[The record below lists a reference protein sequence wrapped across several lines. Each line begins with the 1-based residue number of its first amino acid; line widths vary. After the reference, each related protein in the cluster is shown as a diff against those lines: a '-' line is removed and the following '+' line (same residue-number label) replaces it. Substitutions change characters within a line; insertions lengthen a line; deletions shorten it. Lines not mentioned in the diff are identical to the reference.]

1 MGNTAKLIKILLG
14 KNLSEL
20 GDDYKQKVLEVFR
33 QMFSDSALT
42 IPYNDIADFVYK
54 NENSDEDNE
63 VLNENIRLIL
73 DGSPNET
80 KEILSK
86 NLNKI
91 KTNYSLSQVQR
102 EYILRNSKQAQE
114 TVSELHHFVKEFR
127 PLITEVEEQIKTSKE
142 SMNKMNLDIADI
154 TTRITEVRDMKS
166 GIYTDFIAILG
177 VFSAFVFVMFG
188 GIEISRAVFDVGD
201 DLQTMDLSKIITV
214 SSLMMIAILTLMYSL
229 LLWIARITG
238 KEFGNCMSCDKG
250 CKHKWKHLFMR
261 HSFYFCLLILL
272 GISAFIAS
280 TFF

>member
-14 KNLSEL
+14 KNLSKL
-20 GDDYKQKVLEVFR
+20 RDDDKQKVLEVFR

-42 IPYNDIADFVYK
+42 IPYNDIADYVYQ
-54 NENSDEDNE
+54 NENSGEDNE

-86 NLNKI
+86 NLDKI

-102 EYILRNSKQAQE
+102 EYILRNSKQAQD
-114 TVSELHHFVKEFR
+114 TVSELHH
-127 PLITEVEEQIKTSKE
+127 LITEVEEQIKTSEK
-142 SMNKMNLDIADI
+142 SMNKMDLDIADI
-154 TTRITEVRDMKS
+154 TTRITEVRNMKS

-188 GIEISRAVFDVGD
+188 GIEIARAVFDVGD

-250 CKHKWKHLFMR
+250 CKHKWRHLFMR

>member
-14 KNLSEL
+14 KNLSKL
-20 GDDYKQKVLEVFR
+20 RDDDKQKVLEVFR

-42 IPYNDIADFVYK
+42 IPYNDIADYVYQ
-54 NENSDEDNE
+54 NENSGEDTE

-86 NLNKI
+86 NLDKI

-102 EYILRNSKQAQE
+102 EYILRNSKQAQD
-114 TVSELHHFVKEFR
+114 TVSELHH
-127 PLITEVEEQIKTSKE
+127 LITEVEEQIKTSEK
-142 SMNKMNLDIADI
+142 SMNKMDLDIADI
-154 TTRITEVRDMKS
+154 TTRITEVRNMKS

-188 GIEISRAVFDVGD
+188 GIEIARAVFDVGD

-250 CKHKWKHLFMR
+250 CKHKWRHLFMR

>member
-20 GDDYKQKVLEVFR
+20 GDDDKQKVLEVFR

-86 NLNKI
+86 NLDKI

-102 EYILRNSKQAQE
+102 EYILRNSKQAQD
-114 TVSELHHFVKEFR
+114 TVSELHH
-127 PLITEVEEQIKTSKE
+127 LITEVEEQIKTSEK
-142 SMNKMNLDIADI
+142 SMNKMDLDIADI
-154 TTRITEVRDMKS
+154 TTRITEVRNMKS

-188 GIEISRAVFDVGD
+188 GIEIARAVFDVGD

-250 CKHKWKHLFMR
+250 CKHKWRHLFMR

>member
-14 KNLSEL
+14 KNLSKL
-20 GDDYKQKVLEVFR
+20 RDDDKQKVLEVFR

-42 IPYNDIADFVYK
+42 IPYNDIADYVYE

-86 NLNKI
+86 NLDKI

-102 EYILRNSKQAQE
+102 EYILRNSKQAQD
-114 TVSELHHFVKEFR
+114 TVSELHH
-127 PLITEVEEQIKTSKE
+127 LITEVEEQIKTSEK
-142 SMNKMNLDIADI
+142 SMNKMDLDIADI
-154 TTRITEVRDMKS
+154 TTRITEVRNMKS

-188 GIEISRAVFDVGD
+188 GIEIARAVFDVGD

-250 CKHKWKHLFMR
+250 CKHKWRHLFMR

>member
-1 MGNTAKLIKILLG
+1 MGNTAILIKILLG

-20 GDDYKQKVLEVFR
+20 GDDDKQKVLEVFR

-42 IPYNDIADFVYK
+42 IPYNDIADYVYQ
-54 NENSDEDNE
+54 NENSGEDNE

-86 NLNKI
+86 NLDKI

-102 EYILRNSKQAQE
+102 EYILRNSKQAQD
-114 TVSELHHFVKEFR
+114 TVSELHH
-127 PLITEVEEQIKTSKE
+127 LITEVEEQIKTSEK
-142 SMNKMNLDIADI
+142 SMNKMDLDIADI
-154 TTRITEVRDMKS
+154 TTRITEVRNMKS

-188 GIEISRAVFDVGD
+188 GIEIARAVFDVGD

>member
-20 GDDYKQKVLEVFR
+20 VDDDKQKVLKVFR
-33 QMFSDSALT
+33 QMFSNSDLT
-42 IPYNDIADFVYK
+42 IPYNDIADYVYK

-73 DGSPNET
+73 DGSPSKT

-86 NLNKI
+86 NLDKI

-102 EYILRNSKQAQE
+102 EYILRNSKQAQD
-114 TVSELHHFVKEFR
+114 TVSELHKIVKEFR
-127 PLITEVEEQIKTSKE
+127 PLITEVDEQIKTSKK
-142 SMNKMNLDIADI
+142 SMDEMNSDMVDIKDSI
-154 TTRITEVRDMKS
+154 KEVRGMKS

-188 GIEISRAVFDVGD
+188 GIEIARAVFDVGD
-201 DLQTMDLSKIITV
+201 DLQTMDLSKIITI
-214 SSLMMIAILTLMYSL
+214 SSLMLIAILTLMYSL

-261 HSFYFCLLILL
+261 HSFYFFLLILL
-272 GISAFIAS
+272 GVSAFIAS

>member
-20 GDDYKQKVLEVFR
+20 GNDDKQKVLEVFR

-42 IPYNDIADFVYK
+42 IPYNDIADYVYQ

-86 NLNKI
+86 NLDKI

-102 EYILRNSKQAQE
+102 EYILRNSKQAQD
-114 TVSELHHFVKEFR
+114 TVSELHH
-127 PLITEVEEQIKTSKE
+127 LITEVEEQIKTSEK
-142 SMNKMNLDIADI
+142 SMNKMNSDIADI
-154 TTRITEVRDMKS
+154 TTRITEVRNIKS

-188 GIEISRAVFDVGD
+188 GIEIARAVFDVGD

-250 CKHKWKHLFMR
+250 CKHKWRHLFMR

>member
-1 MGNTAKLIKILLG
+1 
-14 KNLSEL
+14 
-20 GDDYKQKVLEVFR
+20 
-33 QMFSDSALT
+33 
-42 IPYNDIADFVYK
+42 
-54 NENSDEDNE
+54 
-63 VLNENIRLIL
+63 
-73 DGSPNET
+73 
-80 KEILSK
+80 
-86 NLNKI
+86 
-91 KTNYSLSQVQR
+91 
-102 EYILRNSKQAQE
+102 
-114 TVSELHHFVKEFR
+114 
-127 PLITEVEEQIKTSKE
+127 
-142 SMNKMNLDIADI
+142 MNKMDLDIADI
-154 TTRITEVRDMKS
+154 TTRITEVRNMKS

-188 GIEISRAVFDVGD
+188 GIEIARAVFDVGD

-250 CKHKWKHLFMR
+250 CKHKWRHLFMR